1 MYNIIGI
8 NTVDGDTEK
17 PINSVVVDI
26 DGVHTLIFMPY
37 EEDNS
42 RFYLADINTDEGSL
56 ALTKIVND
64 IINTG
69 V

>member
-1 MYNIIGI
+1 VYNIIGI